1 MTCTATSRTSQRVQS
16 VGRCHWSG
24 SMWVSNLWK
33 RSFSSAVMAMA
44 SWWPIRGML
53 LTGTT
58 VWVLIVVLLG

>member
-1 MTCTATSRTSQRVQS
+1 
-16 VGRCHWSG
+16 
-24 SMWVSNLWK
+24 MWVSNLWK